1 MEKPCGGL
9 AMSTRKKWM
18 AAILLACSAVGL
30 AGPSSAQAQLWEKT
44 TSVERLAKHL
54 DQLERQINSYGSVIA
69 KQPDVWGQARLTR
82 HRFEFEQQM
91 RSQLGEFKSNLN
103 ASISRSDQAFLLSA
117 TALGAATG
125 TGTLP
130 SNEAL
135 NNQFNNFNTV
145 VSEQPAT
152 PTATGQVTSKTG
164 TVGYTAFS
172 NLPARISP
180 ESSKKMQVS
189 LEPTIYLDQM
199 ARYLNH
205 LQELRRISEG
215 DDTADSP
222 GYSMNLVRVPV
233 SVLPGSKTRTG
244 YGAEITFTATPY
256 LSEELLPQF
265 FRNLVINDLV
275 DLLGVAVAKTS
286 EIMYLEMLSEEAKQI
301 GDTDSNRNKNAERS
315 LQPIQMPEAPV
326 KVKTQSPQR
335 EYQKQMWESAYMSFT
350 GLTLNPGAEV
360 TMQANVDK
368 ATKNPVGKTPNS
380 NRFRRSR
387 SPLPPSQVND
397 VVGNDEMIK
406 LAGMVLVA
414 QAEKMRGMKTSH
426 ANLLDIRGWL
436 KEELDAAYDALT
448 LPENVHLWESS
459 DLPALCRLNNN
470 SLLTQR
476 RQAFFLDQLEGE
488 EPQGVL
494 NTLGFMIVLEAAL
507 LNERLIA
514 DMRQV
519 AADKGCACLPAADGL
534 QFHYPNPSPEERSL
548 FNEYVRCRWPIH
560 VFALDPMTQDQNVA
574 DAFSRRRELQLALA
588 IAFTNGRLNAN
599 NLTRYARR
607 LELDMETIALNRT
620 ALGFSHG
627 EDTFGW
633 RFYPRVQTPPERG
646 NLTVAFHELLVGGPT
661 RDDDL
666 RQRQLEPG
674 MRECVAVVIMPS
686 FVPYVTLESHSRWFP
701 TTGCCTPRKTEP
713 SAHEAA
719 KLSKLVRTMEDLA
732 EACVHDEHRYR
743 QGDVGRLLQRTQQ
756 LAARLPMQSQMVQ
769 IPYENTLG
777 GFELFSDGTNDL
789 APELVGFYGEPGI
802 DPSRET
808 RMFLVGDH
816 FSIHD
821 TRVIAGTL
829 PVEFDL
835 ISRQVMEVRI
845 PAGVRVTRHR
855 KLKAQQAANTGD
867 QKSLPGGDGV
877 LQYVDVHIATP
888 YGTSSHLE
896 VPVYRP
902 DESDETGAADEVG
915 VVDDFTWGTTDTFVQ
930 INYKEDANGDRTFHS
945 LQRGLPNRLEIAA
958 PKGTLPLPPTELQF
972 SMVTNGGIVV
982 LPAPIKLEKVPF
994 DARRGC
1000 YVIRGDA
1007 FDTLF
1012 SLANMTAVF
1021 TSLQQGGLQ
1030 PTDEFRVVASFVV
1043 TTAMPFPPDIAGELS
1058 VTVRLEKK

>member
-1 MEKPCGGL
+1 
-9 AMSTRKKWM
+9 MSTRKKWM

-30 AGPSSAQAQLWEKT
+30 AGPSIAQAQLWEKT

-135 NNQFNNFNTV
+135 NSQFNNFNTV

-152 PTATGQVTSKTG
+152 PTTTGQVTSKTG

-180 ESSKKMQVS
+180 RQEKEQVS

-265 FRNLVINDLV
+265 FRNVVINDLV
-275 DLLGVAVAKTS
+275 DLLGISVAKTAQAIY
-286 EIMYLEMLSEEAKQI
+286 EQMLSEPENNIAFTTPTGPYSQSSTED
-301 GDTDSNRNKNAERS
+301 GDW
-315 LQPIQMPEAPV
+315 Q
-326 KVKTQSPQR
+326 
-335 EYQKQMWESAYMSFT
+335 
-350 GLTLNPGAEV
+350 TLYRR
-360 TMQANVDK
+360 
-368 ATKNPVGKTPNS
+368 ATKNPSATLMSFALNNLKS
-380 NRFRRSR
+380 NTETKLKSERGPSQHGGARFRRSR
-387 SPLPPSQVND
+387 SPLPPSQVVD
-397 VVGNDEMIK
+397 VVGIDGLMTLGQ
-406 LAGMVLVA
+406 LALSA
-414 QAEKMRGMKTSH
+414 QLDKMQGMKTTQP
-426 ANLLDIRGWL
+426 NLLDIRGWL

-459 DLPALCRLNNN
+459 DLPALCRVNNVQAIQN
-470 SLLTQR
+470 R
-476 RQAFFLDQLEGE
+476 RTSFCLDQSVGKK
-488 EPQGVL
+488 EPGVL

-701 TTGCCTPRKTEP
+701 TTGCCTPKKTEP

-789 APELVGFYGEPGI
+789 APELLGFYGEPGI
-802 DPSRET
+802 DSSRET

-835 ISRQVMEVRI
+835 ISRQIMEVRI

-855 KLKAQQAANTGD
+855 KQKSQQAAPGD
-867 QKSLPGGDGV
+867 KRYLPQEADEV
-877 LQYVDVHIATP
+877 QYVDIHIATP

-915 VVDDFTWGTTDTFVQ
+915 VVDDFTWRTTDTFVQ

-972 SMVTNGGIVV
+972 SMVTNDGIVV